1 MVGSYMSNV
10 YRMVLPVMNR
20 IGRRI
25 RLMDG
30 LLRAMQS
37 GDLQLTPTAA
47 RALMRIEASGVT
59 GWGWVASPMM
69 VDVVEDEAVDVVED
83 TEEVVEAPPA
93 PAVGWAWKPRRAE
106 GAD

>member
-10 YRMVLPVMNR
+10 YRIVLPVMNR

-30 LLRAMQS
+30 LLRAMGS
-37 GDLQLTPTAA
+37 GDLHLTPAAA
-47 RALMRIEASGVT
+47 RAFMQPEAGGT
-59 GWGWVASPMM
+59 MGWGWAASPMM
-69 VDVVEDEAVDVVED
+69 ADVVEDEAADVVED

-93 PAVGWAWKPRRAE
+93 PVVGWAWKPRRAE